1 MRHTEEKGRTYRG
14 KRKEHRC
21 KGPTHD
27 GASDK
32 TGRNEG
38 GEHYGT
44 RDTEKL
50 WSAKVFFFF
59 LSTQSGS
66 VLTSVHTGE
75 GSRCGNKANYQAQL
89 SEELGHYGYDTVDYG
104 NPELIYLP
112 VIARDTL

>member
-1 MRHTEEKGRTYRG
+1 MVSKGF
-14 KRKEHRC
+14 
-21 KGPTHD
+21 
-27 GASDK
+27 
-32 TGRNEG
+32 
-38 GEHYGT
+38 
-44 RDTEKL
+44 
-50 WSAKVFFFF
+50 FFFF